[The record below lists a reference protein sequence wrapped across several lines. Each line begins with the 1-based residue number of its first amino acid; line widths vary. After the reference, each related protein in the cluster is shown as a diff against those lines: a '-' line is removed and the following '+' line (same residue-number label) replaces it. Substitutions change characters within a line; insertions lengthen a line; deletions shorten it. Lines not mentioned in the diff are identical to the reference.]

1 MCLWGFDDNVRRI
14 FFHVFA
20 NSFSQK
26 KQISKTNVM
35 SCHNHYQNI
44 EFWLWWSYLIILSFK
59 GIILWILGNNFI
71 GTIVVCI
78 DNFGFGHFWCVL
90 FIYLFGWIWKKW
102 WWLVVVVVIDVCGWW
117 SRIFSWRSN
126 CERQE
131 KMKENIW
138 WIEEINRQASKP
150 KRTDVIFQMQIRWIF
165 LVKEF
170 TNKNFGKWFFLLKKK
185 KFSNVNKTMTNKRMM
200 MMMVKMVMEK
210 KKKKRIESNETSG
223 NRQWTMQ
230 CFFFFAFFLCTY
242 RPILATING
251 KSMNFWSAKNKKK
264 MYWLF

>member
-1 MCLWGFDDNVRRI
+1 MCACVCLWGFDDNVRRI

-102 WWLVVVVVIDVCGWW
+102 WWLVGGGGDWCVWMMIANFFFFFDDLIVKDKKKWKK
-117 SRIFSWRSN
+117 IFD
-126 CERQE
+126 EL
-131 KMKENIW
+131 KKTTGK
-138 WIEEINRQASKP
+138 QASQNEPMLFFKC
-150 KRTDVIFQMQIRWIF
+150 KFGFFF

-170 TNKNFGKWFFLLKKK
+170 SNKNTKILENDFFFWKNFFFRTLTKRWRTNEWWWWWLKWLWRRKRKRESNRTKQAAIDNEQCNAFFLL
-185 KFSNVNKTMTNKRMM
+185 S
-200 MMMVKMVMEK
+200 
-210 KKKKRIESNETSG
+210 
-223 NRQWTMQ
+223 
-230 CFFFFAFFLCTY
+230 FFAHIDRF
-242 RPILATING
+242 
-251 KSMNFWSAKNKKK
+251 
-264 MYWLF
+264 